1 MTYQIEMSH
10 PQLVYTIEAL
20 YENILDRMIHSMAAD
35 ADGDN
40 EWRRN
45 VEFELHQGVL
55 SEMVQIY
62 GRMFQTYFQEDD
74 TLSHKWVTS
83 VRFTGEQWDVLN
95 GILMARSWDDL
106 KLMNEEELNAV
117 V

>member
-10 PQLVYTIEAL
+10 PQLVYTIEAVF
-20 YENILDRMIHSMAAD
+20 ENILERMVLSMAAD

-40 EWRRN
+40 EWRRK
-45 VEFELHQGVL
+45 VEFELHQGVM
-55 SEMVQIY
+55 SELVQIY
-62 GRMFQTYFQEDD
+62 GTMFQSYND
-74 TLSHKWVTS
+74 TLSHRWSTS
-83 VRFTGEQWDVLN
+83 VKFTEEQWDVLN
-95 GILMARSWDDL
+95 GILMAHSWDDL